1 MTILPEGRFDKI
13 YVRPCGNK
21 RVRKLE
27 RWGQDRKVVSQMVR
41 ADHSANG
48 AVLRSEK
55 SLETGRI

>member
-55 SLETGRI
+55 S